1 MQRLKALVHG
11 AVRRLIAAPIRV
23 ATKRT
28 RAEIIAGLADKMF
41 TEVSINGH
49 LLKFYT
55 PTPGLIKRADDLLVK
70 EPDMIRWLNTIPK
83 SSVLWD
89 IGANV
94 GVFSLYAALLRN
106 ASVVAFEPLAANFHV
121 LARNIQI
128 NGLEDHV
135 TAYCVAFSDAS
146 RLGVLNLASPEMGA
160 SLSQFG
166 QPGDVSPYWGDAITS
181 VTQGM
186 VGFTIDEFMDRFQPP
201 FPSYLKIDV
210 DGLEWS
216 ILRGA
221 KGTLSDSR
229 LRSAMIELSV
239 SDQDETKEA
248 IFFLNERGLHLA
260 STGEV
265 QGTASARAANHLFE
279 RRS

>member
-11 AVRRLIAAPIRV
+11 AVRRLIAAPIRL

-28 RAEIIAGLADKMF
+28 RAEIIADLANKMF

-49 LLKFYT
+49 LIKFYT
-55 PTPGLIKRADDLLVK
+55 PTPGLIKRAADILAK
-70 EPDMIRWLNTIPK
+70 EPDMICWLNSI
-83 SSVLWD
+83 SRDAVLWD
-89 IGANV
+89 VGANV
-94 GVFSLYAALLRN
+94 GVFSLYAGLLRG
-106 ASVVAFEPLAANFHV
+106 ASVMAFEPLAANFHA
-121 LARNIQI
+121 LSRNIQI
-128 NGLEDHV
+128 NGLEDCV

-166 QPGDVSPYWGDAITS
+166 QPGAASPYWDDATTAF
-181 VTQGM
+181 TQGM
-186 VGFTIDEFMDRFQPP
+186 VGFTIDEFIDRFQPP

-221 KGTLSDSR
+221 KKTLSDSR

-239 SDQDETKEA
+239 SDQDETKAA
-248 IFFLNERGLHLA
+248 ISFLNERGFDLV

-265 QGTASARAANHLFE
+265 QGTASAKAANHLFE